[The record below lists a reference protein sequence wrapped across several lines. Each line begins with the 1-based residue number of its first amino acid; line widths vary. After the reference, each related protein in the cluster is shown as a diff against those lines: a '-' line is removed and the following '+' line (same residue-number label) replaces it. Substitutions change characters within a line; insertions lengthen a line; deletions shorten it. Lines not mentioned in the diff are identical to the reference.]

1 MLIVGSPREGHRD
14 ASIRCITECQSTLQI
29 IVSKGRPTRRCFY
42 IPFLILVEQSVVDEA
57 DHEVEKCEYCE
68 VLPHELVYASAPS
81 NSNRASM
88 VLYSRV

>member
-1 MLIVGSPREGHRD
+1 MFF
-14 ASIRCITECQSTLQI
+14 C
-29 IVSKGRPTRRCFY
+29 

-57 DHEVEKCEYCE
+57 DHEVEKCENCE

-88 VLYSRV
+88 QHTLVMFFWRAAVSGSDQL